1 MAKKTKNDII
11 KDLLQELNAVKSF
24 YGRTDVSEAEK
35 QAHLSKLSHLQRQY
49 ARTIKGSKNIEKN

>member
-1 MAKKTKNDII
+1 MAVKTKNKII

-35 QAHLSKLSHLQRQY
+35 
-49 ARTIKGSKNIEKN
+49 RTDINLLGCNQFGISPVFSRG